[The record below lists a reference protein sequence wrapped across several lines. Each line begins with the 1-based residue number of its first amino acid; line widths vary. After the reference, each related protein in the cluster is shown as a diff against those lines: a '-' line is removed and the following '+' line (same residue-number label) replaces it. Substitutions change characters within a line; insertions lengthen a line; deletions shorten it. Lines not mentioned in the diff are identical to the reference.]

1 MVKIVNLFKAAGLW
15 VGTIF
20 LLYGTQDVDRTVAQ
34 SYGGYG
40 RTYSTGYGGQ
50 APTRSEGG
58 GRGHSRMYSQ
68 MAPSVGFG
76 GDTGDYLREA
86 SGQRY
91 STGQSPHLS
100 GSRSFSIGQEKGL

>member
-1 MVKIVNLFKAAGLW
+1 MVKIVNVFKAAGLW

-20 LLYGTQDVDRTVAQ
+20 LLYGTQSVDKTVAQ
-34 SYGGYG
+34 AYKGYG
-40 RTYSTGYGGQ
+40 STYSTGYG
-50 APTRSEGG
+50 ALAVSRSEGH
-58 GRGHSRMYSQ
+58 GRETSRMYSQ

-100 GSRSFSIGQEKGL
+100 GSRSFSLGQEKGL

>member
-1 MVKIVNLFKAAGLW
+1 MVKIVNIFKAAGVW

-20 LLYGTQDVDRTVAQ
+20 LLYGTQSVDKTVAQ
-34 SYGGYG
+34 AYKGYG
-40 RTYSTGYGGQ
+40 AFAVS
-50 APTRSEGG
+50 RSEGH
-58 GRGHSRMYSQ
+58 GRETSRMYSQ